1 MEMRKV
7 LAVVLLLAVVLSAVG
22 CKSGGATVTLREVDT
37 GRTVELK
44 RGDQLI
50 LELEGNPT
58 TGFQWQVQDMDA
70 GILKQQGDAEFKSDQ
85 QGAMGGG
92 GLFVLTFAATGTGST
107 PLRLIYH
114 QTWDKETPPAKTFE
128 VTVSVQ

>member
-92 GLFVLTFAATGTGST
+92 GLFVHRDWEHAATIDLPSDLGQGDS
-107 PLRLIYH
+107 PSQDI
-114 QTWDKETPPAKTFE
+114 
-128 VTVSVQ
+128 

>member
-1 MEMRKV
+1 MRRV
-7 LAVVLLLAVVLSAVG
+7 LAVALLVVVIVSAAG
-22 CKSGGATVTLREVDT
+22 CKSSGATVTLREVDT

-58 TGFQWQVQDMDA
+58 TGFQWEAQDMDA
-70 GILKQQGDAEFKSDQ
+70 GFLKQKGNAEFKSDQ

-92 GLFVLTFAATGTGST
+92 GLFVLTFAATKAGST

-114 QTWDKETPPAKTFE
+114 QPWDKETPPAKTFE
-128 VTVSVQ
+128 VIVSVQ